1 MNLSLYTLTKDLL
14 KQSSKISAQDVYCGH
29 LERDNIAAVIKQSHN
44 WGSTHKTITMVIIFW
59 QFLIFH
65 QFSFYHKW
73 NEAWLLVINWYIHVA
88 SRATEQVKT

>member
-44 WGSTHKTITMVIIFW
+44 
-59 QFLIFH
+59 
-65 QFSFYHKW
+65 
-73 NEAWLLVINWYIHVA
+73 
-88 SRATEQVKT
+88 